1 MKPFETPVIEI
12 ITFTAESIM
21 SNSVTTPPTG
31 EDMTPW
37 G

>member
-12 ITFTAESIM
+12 ITFTAEDIM
-21 SNSVTTPPTG
+21 DVSELPGS
-31 EDMTPW
+31 EDRTPW